1 MLFFS
6 NEVRRGVVKIIDA
19 RIKEAQKLYN
29 ASVEQ
34 LEEKKQKKIDE
45 IREQYHVEKEQA
57 LNDIVKAVLKV

>member
-1 MLFFS
+1 MLFFR

-29 ASVEQ
+29 ASVKQ
-34 LEEKKQKKIDE
+34 LVQKKMDKISE
-45 IREQYHVEKEQA
+45 AITQYHVEKEQA